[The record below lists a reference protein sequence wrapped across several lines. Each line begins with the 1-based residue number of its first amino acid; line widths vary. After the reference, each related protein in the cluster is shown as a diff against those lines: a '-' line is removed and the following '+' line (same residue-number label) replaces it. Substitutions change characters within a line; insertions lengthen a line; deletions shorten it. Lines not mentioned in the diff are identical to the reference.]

1 MTQTV
6 PTPFAVAPYLKE
18 IGRGKDGARGLP
30 RERARELM
38 SAILAG
44 AVSDLALGAV
54 LIALRMKGEEAAE
67 IAGFLDAIAPVLR
80 RAPRAQEPAGTLA
93 NPPADPGWVVIPSY
107 NGARSIANLVPLLAM
122 LLARDGTPVLIHGQP
137 SEPEAGR
144 RRVTTEEIF
153 RELGVPGC
161 ATPEDA
167 AQRRRD
173 GLPAVLALESVC
185 PPLARLIDLRRA
197 LGVRNVGHTLAKLIC
212 PVEGPSLLI
221 TSYTHPHFRDMKAEL
236 FAMTGAHAM
245 AMRATDGESVV
256 NARRPQSVERWFRGA
271 RTTVLAGESVARA
284 DLDLP
289 GMDAAATARWTRDVL
304 DGRIPVPAAIRAQ
317 ADVIA
322 AAVREAVA

>member
-1 MTQTV
+1 MIPTV

-30 RERARELM
+30 RERAHELM
-38 SAILAG
+38 AAILAG

-80 RAPRAQEPAGTLA
+80 RAPRAQG
-93 NPPADPGWVVIPSY
+93 PADRGWVVIPSY

-122 LLARDGTPVLIHGQP
+122 LLAREGTPVLIHGQP

-144 RRVTTEEIF
+144 RRVTTEDIF

-167 AQRRRD
+167 AQRRHD
-173 GLPAVLALESVC
+173 GLPAVLTLESVC
-185 PPLARLIDLRRA
+185 PPLARLIDLRRT

-236 FAMTGAHAM
+236 FTMTGTHAM

-256 NARRPQSVERWFRGA
+256 NARRPQSVERWFHGT
-271 RTTVLAGESVARA
+271 RTTVLAGEPVARA
-284 DLDLP
+284 DLELP

-304 DGRIPVPAAIRAQ
+304 DGRIPVPTAIRAQ

-322 AAVREAVA
+322 TAVKEAAAT

>member
-1 MTQTV
+1 MTQDV
-6 PTPFAVAPYLKE
+6 SPPLAVAPYLKE

-30 RERARELM
+30 RERASELM
-38 SAILAG
+38 AAILAG

-67 IAGFLDAIAPVLR
+67 IAGFLDAVAPTLR
-80 RAPRAQEPAGTLA
+80 RVRSAPG
-93 NPPADPGWVVIPSY
+93 PADTGWVVIPSY
-107 NGARSIANLVPLLAM
+107 NGARSIANLIPLLAM

-137 SEPEAGR
+137 SEPATGR
-144 RRVTTEEIF
+144 HRVTSEEIF

-173 GLPAVLALESVC
+173 GLPAVLMLESVC

-212 PVEGPSLLI
+212 PAEGASLLI

-236 FAMTGAHAM
+236 FAMTGTHAM

-256 NARRPQSVERWFRGA
+256 NARRPQSVERWFRGTH
-271 RTTVLAGESVARA
+271 TTVLAGESVARA
-284 DLDLP
+284 DLELP
-289 GMDAAATARWTRDVL
+289 GMDAVATARWTRDVL
-304 DGRIPVPAAIRAQ
+304 DGRIPVPTAIRAQ

-322 AAVREAVA
+322 AAVREAAAA